1 MVEWNN
7 QIVFM
12 ISGWG
17 EGKQLEWSAIPT
29 IFSNQKTQVVIRLVV
44 PKDNLHET
52 MTVISFCKKI
62 SEISVKV
69 PLFHQFHQF

>member
-12 ISGWG
+12 MTGWG

-52 MTVISFCKKI
+52 MTVTSFCKKI